1 MNDHAAAS
9 DLPLVNHASNGDPSL
24 LRVPR
29 AAAEWGISMKQRISV
44 LLTVLALLSLL
55 TACGSRQQEADSD
68 AGQSDS
74 SVTDDIQNAQPG
86 AEALPD
92 DGLITAPDTTPGTAP
107 ALTDDPATESGVPLD
122 QMLKNARVHDRDG
135 DLLDGENSASR

>member
-1 MNDHAAAS
+1 
-9 DLPLVNHASNGDPSL
+9 
-24 LRVPR
+24 
-29 AAAEWGISMKQRISV
+29 MKQRISV

-55 TACGSRQQEADSD
+55 TACGSRQQEADGD
-68 AGQSDS
+68 AGRPDS

-92 DGLITAPDTTPGTAP
+92 DGLITTPDTTPGTAP

-135 DLLDGENSASR
+135 DLLDGENSALR